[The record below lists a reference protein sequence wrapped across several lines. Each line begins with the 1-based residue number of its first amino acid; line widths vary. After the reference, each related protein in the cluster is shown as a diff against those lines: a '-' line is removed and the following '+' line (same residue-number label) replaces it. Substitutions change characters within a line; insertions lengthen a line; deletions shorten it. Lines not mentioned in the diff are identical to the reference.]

1 MRLRQITP
9 ELFKLTLI
17 GLPAG
22 GDRKQIQPPAQRKA
36 NEGGSREQDQL
47 REEQAD
53 HLSRRGRNTFNPLNA
68 LLTRGEI
75 SENQKTPEGEE
86 SAAMAHQI
94 TSAANPLIK
103 MLKALHAKKGRSETG
118 LFLAEGARLA
128 LEAADLGA
136 WPDILLFSPA
146 ALERAP
152 VRQLLDQA
160 DGRGV
165 RLIETSESILAQ
177 IAKRDNPQTVIGA
190 YRQRLAP
197 LESLEGA
204 TIVALDGVRDPGN
217 LGTIIRTADST
228 GAGGVVLI
236 GETCDPFSVEAV
248 RATMG
253 SIFAMKLARASLD
266 ELVRYRD
273 TRGAAMIGAS
283 LKGAEMS
290 VDAGLPE
297 RVIVFM
303 GNEQSG
309 LNAEMEAACDTL
321 VKLPMRGRADSLN
334 LAVATAVMLYDVWRR
349 RGYDGARA

>member
-1 MRLRQITP
+1 
-9 ELFKLTLI
+9 
-17 GLPAG
+17 
-22 GDRKQIQPPAQRKA
+22 
-36 NEGGSREQDQL
+36 
-47 REEQAD
+47 
-53 HLSRRGRNTFNPLNA
+53 
-68 LLTRGEI
+68 
-75 SENQKTPEGEE
+75 
-86 SAAMAHQI
+86 MAHQI
-94 TSAANPLIK
+94 TSTANPLIK
-103 MLKALHAKKGRSETG
+103 MLKALHAKKGRAETG

-136 WPDILLFSPA
+136 WPDILVFSPA

-152 VRQLLDQA
+152 VRKLLEGA
-160 DGRGV
+160 EARGV
-165 RLIETSESILAQ
+165 RLIETNEGVLAQ

-197 LESLEGA
+197 LETLEGA
-204 TIVALDGVRDPGN
+204 TIIALDGVRDPGN

-228 GAGGVVLI
+228 GAGGVVLV

-253 SIFAMKLARASLD
+253 SIFAMPLARASLA
-266 ELVRYRD
+266 ELVRYKQARV
-273 TRGAAMIGAS
+273 AALIGAS
-283 LKGAEMS
+283 LKGAMMGADE
-290 VDAGLPE
+290 ALPG

-309 LNAEMEAACDTL
+309 LSAEMEAACDRL

-334 LAVATAVMLYDVWRR
+334 LAAATAVMLYDVWRR